1 MISKIG
7 ESPTKCGSSF
17 PNRDPL
23 YDIKKTFWNYM
34 AFSRAK
40 HFLLYDIKQLFLKNS
55 RIPIVG
61 HFWKCCYLTKLLVL
75 VFYHDSICTDFKEFK
90 HYRNILS
97 STNAT
102 LWCTD
107 WIFLQNLLRP
117 KYYGGFDNPES
128 WESSQIM
135 KALKKN
141 NGSKKPLTKET
152 EYNIEKCLNKC

>member
-1 MISKIG
+1 MIIRCDNFIRTIYHCRSWVFLRDAAAATLFCDITEEEITQICSNEKIDLCSKFEYIISKIG

-102 LWCTD
+102 L
-107 WIFLQNLLRP
+107 
-117 KYYGGFDNPES
+117 
-128 WESSQIM
+128 
-135 KALKKN
+135 
-141 NGSKKPLTKET
+141 
-152 EYNIEKCLNKC
+152 